1 MMAASVHMGVTKFS
15 AERMVREYFEKLY
28 DMPAAAPALAAARA

>member
-1 MMAASVHMGVTKFS
+1 MSVGKFS

-28 DMPAAAPALAAARA
+28 AMPVGVPGSLTAAPRL